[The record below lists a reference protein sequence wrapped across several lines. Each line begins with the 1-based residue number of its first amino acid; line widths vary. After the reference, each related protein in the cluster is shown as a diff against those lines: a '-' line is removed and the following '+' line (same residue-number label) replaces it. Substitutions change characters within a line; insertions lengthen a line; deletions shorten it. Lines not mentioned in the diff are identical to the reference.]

1 VRPYVRV
8 RTLAREEYEELK
20 RMERR
25 RKLAAGKV
33 KRAKIILLSNQGHTT
48 REIAEKLG
56 CHERT
61 ASRWINRFNRLGM
74 VGLEEGPRDGRPRVY
89 SPEDVGLIIQTA
101 LTLPD
106 DLDLPFGSWTL
117 DRLVAYLSEHKG
129 VGMKRTRVAE
139 VLGREGLRWRKQE
152 GWFGERVD
160 PEFAAKRG
168 PSSAST
174 HALQATPS

>member
-1 VRPYVRV
+1 MRPYVRV
-8 RTLAREEYEELK
+8 RTLTREEYEELK

-33 KRAKIILLSNQGHTT
+33 KRAKIILLSNLGHTT
-48 REIAEKLG
+48 KEIAEKLD

-61 ASRWINRFNRLGM
+61 ASRWINRFDRLGM
-74 VGLEEGPRDGRPRVY
+74 AGLEEGPREGRPRVY

-101 LTLPD
+101 LTPPD
-106 DLDLPFGSWTL
+106 ELGLPFGSWTL
-117 DRLVAYLSEHKG
+117 DRLVAHLSEEKG

-139 VLGREGLRWRKQE
+139 VLGREGLRWCKQE

-160 PEFAAKRG
+160 PEFAEKRG
-168 PSSAST
+168 PSSGST
-174 HALQATPS
+174 HPLQRTPW